1 MKDAQAL
8 NGGIPVN
15 PLTCHVRRA
24 RYALLVV
31 VLLLGLVPFA
41 ATALGG
47 PPADRDWS
55 GEPTV
60 QPGHRTI
67 ANLPTGTEAGAVG
80 RDLAGDHPLG
90 ATAFCIAPN
99 GDFLIADNANLRITT
114 IASTGQY
121 LGHVDLP
128 DSIPCVAD
136 IAVTD
141 AALYLLDV
149 TSQPAKV
156 HVVDTAGMPIEAI
169 EIPRQTSELD
179 VTGLRVLQHGNA
191 PQSASIWLEVQR
203 SWEVRLRD
211 KGVNTG
217 PSEIPTERTGDVV
230 EVAERARAQFARGNR
245 HDGRTFYVAK
255 DWSDWKGATIAAYSN
270 GRMDKASRI
279 ESPYRLGAVT
289 VLDTDAAGRNYVQAE
304 QFQPS
309 SAHAWMR
316 VFIKSHRADGTPERL
331 YELPYGDMAHYPG
344 HGVRVGPTG
353 RVFAL
358 VPTQDGTRIDE
369 LLPVSW
375 AETTLPSADVS
386 DASTPPAAQGAGG
399 PSVSKSSWF
408 TRAVEQVMSLVE
420 PESAYAVWDR
430 FDAYD
435 RAMDYCNNTWYCSA
449 ANYARSCGDYLPRY
463 ITKYKTNYSVP
474 YCWGG
479 FDLRSQ
485 FDSDMSAGLD
495 AGDINCTGGKR
506 TCTSGVD
513 CSGFVGRLWGLGT
526 KPSVATI
533 VSTYSYYLGLPGVST
548 QRLGDAYCRVYGSD
562 HVMFLD
568 YVTSGGCR
576 FFESTTVTPEGYVYD
591 RAVHPVHAYSSLPN
605 YYVRRYNNWW
615 Q

>member
-1 MKDAQAL
+1 
-8 NGGIPVN
+8 V
-15 PLTCHVRRA
+15 
-24 RYALLVV
+24 LLV

-47 PPADRDWS
+47 PPADRHLS
-55 GEPTV
+55 GETTA
-60 QPGHRTI
+60 QLGHRTI
-67 ANLPTGTEAGAVG
+67 VNLPTGREAGAVG
-80 RDLAGDHPLG
+80 RDLTGDHPLG

-114 IASTGQY
+114 IASTGEY
-121 LGHVDLP
+121 VGHSDLP

-141 AALYLLDV
+141 TAVYLLDV
-149 TSQPAKV
+149 TSQPARV
-156 HVVDTAGMPIEAI
+156 HVVNAKGMPIETI
-169 EIPRQTSELD
+169 EIPRHISDQD
-179 VTGLRVLQHGNA
+179 VTGLRVRQEGKA
-191 PQSASIWLEVQR
+191 PQSASIWLEIQR
-203 SWEVRLRD
+203 AWELRLRD
-211 KGVNTG
+211 KGVSVN
-217 PSEIPTERTGDVV
+217 PPEIPMERTGDVV
-230 EVAERARAQFARGNR
+230 EVPERSRAQFARGNR
-245 HDGRTFYVAK
+245 HDGRAFYVAK
-255 DWSDWKGATIAAYSN
+255 DWSDWKAATIATYAN
-270 GRMDKASRI
+270 GRVDRASRI

-289 VLDTDAAGRNYVQAE
+289 VLDTDAAGRSYVQAE

-309 SAHAWMR
+309 SAHTWMR
-316 VFIKSHRADGTPERL
+316 VFIKAHRADGTSERL
-331 YELPYGDMAHYPG
+331 YELPYGDMAHYPA
-344 HGVRVGPTG
+344 HGVRVAPTG

-358 VPTQDGTRIDE
+358 VPTRDGTRIDE
-369 LLPVSW
+369 LLPLNW
-375 AETTLPSADVS
+375 TQTTLPSASSPDTSQSPTAAGPDAGPVS
-386 DASTPPAAQGAGG
+386 ATA
-399 PSVSKSSWF
+399 WF
-408 TRAVEQVMSLVE
+408 SQAIERVMTLLE
-420 PESAYAVWDR
+420 PEPAYAIWDR

-449 ANYARSCGDYLPRY
+449 ANYTRSCGDYLPRY
-463 ITKYKTNYSVP
+463 ITKYRTNYSVP